1 MAYGVCSNFLLLVY
15 MMEKLWIEKTQIFL
29 IHLIEGGKV
38 KKLKTLLF
46 GKKKKRDDRKWFV

>member
-46 GKKKKRDDRKWFV
+46 GKKKKMRR